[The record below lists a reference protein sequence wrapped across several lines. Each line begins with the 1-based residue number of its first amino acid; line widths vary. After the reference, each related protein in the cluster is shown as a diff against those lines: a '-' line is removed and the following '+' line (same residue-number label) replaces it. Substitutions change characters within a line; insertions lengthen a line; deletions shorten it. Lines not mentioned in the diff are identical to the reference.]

1 MILLIFQWMHSIH
14 HIVKIITQLMEGHEN
29 WIEVSDVQEALKRA
43 KAKVQEALKPGKFPG
58 GTREDNLGVAF
69 DFPDAKV

>member
-14 HIVKIITQLMEGHEN
+14 HIVKIITHLMEGHEN